1 MCTYA
6 CVCREPL
13 FNPRYTDEEVIAMVL
28 GYRPLPWETNPAL
41 ISQHV
46 TSHAA
51 ARLIRHLL
59 R

>member
-1 MCTYA
+1 
-6 CVCREPL
+6 
-13 FNPRYTDEEVIAMVL
+13 MVL